1 LTSDEALK
9 QALDDIADDTLSFSA
24 LATWLKELRR
34 RAETAAP

>member
-9 QALDDIADDTLSFSA
+9 HALGDLADDTLSFSA
-24 LATWLKELRR
+24 LETWFRELRR